1 MIKKYILLLLMPFS
15 FLFAQAPQGFNY
27 QAVVS
32 NTNGQLIINK
42 NVLFKFNIKQNSPT
56 SLPVFSETHQVAT
69 DDLGQ
74 ASLIIGQGTA
84 TIGNFSTLNWGSG
97 TYYLSIE
104 LNTGNGYIAMGTTQ
118 LLSVPFAL
126 YANQSNNTQSSV
138 YDLKT
143 VLTKN
148 NDANDQ
154 KIVNLAN
161 PTDPKDM
168 VNLDYM
174 TSLRNQFN
182 NQKNQIEKFDSII
195 NKEIRKPLTIQWQKS
210 LGGSKNDE
218 INSAQKTSDGGFII
232 AGSVSSSDGD
242 IIGNHSSNY
251 DIWVVKTDALGTI
264 EWKKT
269 FGGSSSDTAASIK
282 TTSDGGYIII
292 GTAFSTD
299 GDVAGNKGNG
309 DIWVIKINAIGSVQW
324 QKTFGGTKTDIA
336 STIEQNPDG
345 SYYILGSTYSND
357 GDVSQNIGESDF
369 WVLKINTTGAIQWQ
383 KTFGSTT
390 DDYANKLQLT
400 NDGAILISGNSFLE
414 RARFG
419 STPEIYI
426 LKISSNGDLQWQ
438 KTFGGSNDD
447 FVNQIIST
455 KDGGYLFGG
464 YSTSTDGDLSR
475 NLGHLDMWVV
485 KITADGTISWQKSI
499 GGVKWDIINSL
510 QETSE
515 GGYIAIGETA
525 SVNNVF
531 KEGKGLIDIGIV
543 KLSTNGTIE
552 WSKTIGGSGAEKGI
566 EVLQTIDGNFVVFGN
581 SNSNDGD
588 ISNNNGNSDIIL
600 TKLKF
605 N

>member
-1 MIKKYILLLLMPFS
+1 MKKYVLLLLFPFS
-15 FLFAQAPQGFNY
+15 LLIAQAPQGFNY

-84 TIGNFSTLNWGSG
+84 TTGNFSTLNWGSG

-143 VLTKN
+143 ILTKN

-174 TSLRNQFN
+174 TSLQNQFN
-182 NQKNQIEKFDSII
+182 NQKNQIVKFDSII
-195 NKEIRKPLTIQWQKS
+195 NKEIRKPQTIQWQRS

-218 INSAQKTSDGGFII
+218 INSAQKTADGGFII
-232 AGSVSSSDGD
+232 AGSVSSTDGD
-242 IIGNHSSNY
+242 VIGNHSSNY
-251 DIWVVKTDALGTI
+251 DIWVVKTDASGTI
-264 EWKKT
+264 QWKKT
-269 FGGSSSDTAASIK
+269 FGGSSSDTAECIK
-282 TTSDGGYIII
+282 NTLDGGYIVT
-292 GTAFSTD
+292 GTTFSND
-299 GDVAGNKGNG
+299 GDVSGNKGNG
-309 DIWVIKINAIGSVQW
+309 DIWVIKINANGGIQW
-324 QKTFGGTKTDIA
+324 QKTFGGSKTDTAA
-336 STIEQNPDG
+336 SIEENPDG

-357 GDVSQNIGESDF
+357 GDVTQNTGESDF
-369 WVLKINTTGAIQWQ
+369 WLLKINSTGTIQWQ
-383 KTFGSTT
+383 KTFGSVAN
-390 DDYANKLQLT
+390 DYANKLERT
-400 NDGAILISGNSFLE
+400 TDGGIIFSGNSEF
-414 RARFG
+414 ARVNAA

-426 LKISSNGDLQWQ
+426 LKISNNGDLQWQ
-438 KTFGGSNDD
+438 KTFGGSSDD

-485 KITADGTISWQKSI
+485 KITADGTLSWQKSI

-566 EVLQTIDGNFVVFGN
+566 EVLQITDGNFVVFGN
-581 SNSNDGD
+581 SNSSDGD

-600 TKLKF
+600 TKLKL

>member
-1 MIKKYILLLLMPFS
+1 MKKYVLLLLFPFS
-15 FLFAQAPQGFNY
+15 LLIAQAPQGFNY

-84 TIGNFSTLNWGSG
+84 TTGNFSTLNWGSG

-143 VLTKN
+143 ILTKN

-174 TSLRNQFN
+174 TSLQNQFN
-182 NQKNQIEKFDSII
+182 NQKNQIVKFDSII
-195 NKEIRKPLTIQWQKS
+195 NKEIRKPQTIQWQRS

-218 INSAQKTSDGGFII
+218 INSAQKTADGGFII
-232 AGSVSSSDGD
+232 AGSVSSTDGD
-242 IIGNHSSNY
+242 VIGNHSSNY
-251 DIWVVKTDALGTI
+251 DIWVVKTDASGTI
-264 EWKKT
+264 QWKKT
-269 FGGSSSDTAASIK
+269 FGGSSSDTAECIK
-282 TTSDGGYIII
+282 NTLDGGYIVT
-292 GTAFSTD
+292 GTTFSND
-299 GDVAGNKGNG
+299 GDVSGNKGNG
-309 DIWVIKINAIGSVQW
+309 DIWVIKINANGGIQW
-324 QKTFGGTKTDIA
+324 QKTFGGSKTDTAA
-336 STIEQNPDG
+336 SIEENPDG

-357 GDVSQNIGESDF
+357 GDVTQNTGESDF
-369 WVLKINTTGAIQWQ
+369 WLLKINSTGTIQWQ
-383 KTFGSTT
+383 KTFGSVAN
-390 DDYANKLQLT
+390 DYANKLERT
-400 NDGAILISGNSFLE
+400 TDGGIIFSGNSEF
-414 RARFG
+414 ARVNAA

-426 LKISSNGDLQWQ
+426 LKISNNGDLQWQ

-485 KITADGTISWQKSI
+485 KITADGTLSWQKSI

-543 KLSTNGTIE
+543 KLSANGTIE

-566 EVLQTIDGNFVVFGN
+566 EVLQITDGNFVVFGN
-581 SNSNDGD
+581 SNSSDGD

-600 TKLKF
+600 TKLKL

>member
-1 MIKKYILLLLMPFS
+1 MKKNVLLLLFPFS
-15 FLFAQAPQGFNY
+15 LLIAQAPQGFNY

-84 TIGNFSTLNWGSG
+84 TTGNFSTLNWGSG

-143 VLTKN
+143 ILTKN

-174 TSLRNQFN
+174 TSLQNQFN

-195 NKEIRKPLTIQWQKS
+195 KKEITKPLTIQWQRS

-218 INSAQKTSDGGFII
+218 INSAQKTADGGFII
-232 AGSVSSSDGD
+232 AGSVSSNDGD
-242 IIGNHSSNY
+242 VISNHSSNY
-251 DIWVVKTDALGTI
+251 DIWVVKTDASGTI

-269 FGGSSSDTAASIK
+269 FGGSGSDTAECIK
-282 TTSDGGYIII
+282 NTSDGGYIVT
-292 GTAFSTD
+292 GTTFSND
-299 GDVAGNKGNG
+299 GDVTGNKGNG
-309 DIWVIKINAIGSVQW
+309 DIWVIKINATGGIQW
-324 QKTFGGTKTDIA
+324 QKTFGGTKTDTAA
-336 STIEQNPDG
+336 SIEENPDG

-357 GDVSQNIGESDF
+357 GDVTQNTGESDF
-369 WVLKINTTGAIQWQ
+369 WVLKVNAAGTIQWQ
-383 KTFGSTT
+383 KTFGSTAN
-390 DDYANKLQLT
+390 DYANKLQRT
-400 NDGAILISGNSFLE
+400 TDGGILISGNSFLE

-426 LKISSNGDLQWQ
+426 LKISSNGVLQWQ

-447 FVNQIIST
+447 FINQIIST

-464 YSTSTDGDLSR
+464 YSTSTDGDLIG
-475 NLGHLDMWVV
+475 NLGDYDMWVV
-485 KITADGTISWQKSI
+485 KITADGTLSWQKSI
-499 GGVKWDIINSL
+499 GGIKWDIIYSL

-531 KEGKGLIDIGIV
+531 KIGKGLIDIGLV

-552 WSKTIGGSGAEKGI
+552 WTKTIGGSGAEKGI

-581 SNSNDGD
+581 SNSSDGD
-588 ISNNNGNSDIIL
+588 INNNNGNSDIFL